1 MALYKLQT
9 KIGEDT
15 KDFVIKNPDGNPRT
29 IIPFEAGNTDYKEY
43 LEWVAAGNTAEAA
56 D

>member
-1 MALYKLQT
+1 MVLTYKLR
-9 KIGEDT
+9 GAD
-15 KDFVIKNPDGNPRT
+15 PRT
-29 IIPFEAGNTDYKEY
+29 GITPEVIIRTSDGVQIPKAAGNTDYQEY